1 MTLLP
6 ADTAIIETDAL
17 RRENEALK
25 ERFSRLTQASISI
38 CERRETDDILKEIIS
53 NA

>member
-1 MTLLP
+1 MTLLR
-6 ADTAIIETDAL
+6 ADTVTVDTHAL

-38 CERRETDDILKEIIS
+38 CESLATEDILQEIIS